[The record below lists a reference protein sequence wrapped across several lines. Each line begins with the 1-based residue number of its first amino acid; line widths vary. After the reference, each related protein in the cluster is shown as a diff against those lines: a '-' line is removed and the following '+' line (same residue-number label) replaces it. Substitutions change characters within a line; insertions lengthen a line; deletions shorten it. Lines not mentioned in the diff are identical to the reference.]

1 MLGNKIDLINEIQ
14 VEQQQATN
22 MAEKHNIPYFQTSA
36 KDATNLDIA
45 FKQLL
50 TSILNNEDLQDKI
63 DFNRNI
69 RLEDVRRNQIKR
81 GSKAGCCQ

>member
-1 MLGNKIDLINEIQ
+1 
-14 VEQQQATN
+14 

-69 RLEDVRRNQIKR
+69 RLEEVRRNQIKR
-81 GSKAGCCQ
+81 GSKAGCC